1 MVLLIC
7 RQILLASEVMVLIGI
22 IMSFCFT
29 PHYSIPQYVIS
40 ALITFVF
47 AEVLEGM
54 YVCICSV
61 PHLKALCIEKSKSII
76 CYWFICHATTNIE
89 QYRSESV
96 LAFTSNVVEAFP
108 RHLQWWTPLNR
119 GWDFGPCNCRCHDYR
134 SRLPRHGPPPKCHS
148 STTSCDLHSLHRC
161 NTLHLQH
168 ALLKRHVY
176 SLAAIQHWSLLN
188 DSWVCI
194 FVQAWFVN
202 IQWSVFVTFIVFN
215 QCIM

>member
-1 MVLLIC
+1 
-7 RQILLASEVMVLIGI
+7 
-22 IMSFCFT
+22 MSFQLSSHLYLLRCLK
-29 PHYSIPQYVIS
+29 VCM
-40 ALITFVF
+40 FV
-47 AEVLEGM
+47 
-54 YVCICSV
+54 SV
-61 PHLKALCIEKSKSII
+61 QCTHLKVLHTEKPKSII
-76 CYWFICHATTNIE
+76 CYWFICHATTNNE
-89 QYRSESV
+89 QCRSESV

-119 GWDFGPCNCRCHDYR
+119 GGDFGPCNCRCHDCR
-134 SRLPRHGPPPKCHS
+134 SRLPRHGPPPKRHS

-202 IQWSVFVTFIVFN
+202 IQ
-215 QCIM
+215 